1 MYYVVAAQQDHHF
14 KQLFKILELMGYN
27 WAKTCTHINFGMV
40 LGMSTRKGTVV
51 FLEDM
56 LEEAKQVMLEVMKKN
71 EKKFLNVDDPEDV
84 ADKVGMAAV
93 IIQDFSS
100 RRIKVNLLD
109 YRIAINC
116 DFRITNLIGRE

>member
-14 KQLFKILELMGYN
+14 KQLFKILELMGYD
-27 WAKTCTHINFGMV
+27 WSKTLNHINFGMV

-56 LEEAKQVMLEVMKKN
+56 LAEAKDVMFDVMKKN
-71 EKKFLNVDDPEDV
+71 EKKFANVENPEEV
-84 ADKVGMAAV
+84 SDKIGMAAV

-100 RRIKVNLLD
+100 RRIKVISNSK
-109 YRIAINC
+109 
-116 DFRITNLIGRE
+116 